1 MKKPINLNRLRAFV
15 AIARAK
21 SFGGA
26 AVELGVSQPTLSL
39 QLSQLEDD
47 YQTRLI
53 DRPAR
58 PLALTP
64 LGEELFA
71 IALPLVSIEERS
83 VALLDGSAALEHGFL
98 SIAAD
103 APQHVLAALAH
114 FANVHP
120 GVETSLTTGNSEQVL
135 ARLLQH
141 DADIAVVADV
151 EKSPA
156 LYREPLHRDRVVAVV
171 HRDHALFG
179 RSYVTLKR
187 VANET
192 LIEREA
198 GSRTRAIVKSAL
210 AGLAPRRSIELSS
223 REAVIEA
230 AALGLGVGFVFESE
244 LSDPRLH
251 AITVR
256 GADMSATEY
265 WVCRRERRNEAAVA
279 AFASALRHCHGAS

>member
-21 SFGGA
+21 SFGA
-26 AVELGVSQPTLSL
+26 AAAELGVSQPTLSL

-47 YQTRLI
+47 YQARLI

-58 PLALTP
+58 PLSLTP

-71 IALPLVSIEERS
+71 VALPLVAIEERA
-83 VALLDGSAALEHGFL
+83 VALLDGSAALEHSFL
-98 SIAAD
+98 AVAAD
-103 APQHVLAALAH
+103 APQHVLAALAR
-114 FANVHP
+114 FTALYP

-135 ARLLQH
+135 ARLTHH
-141 DADIAVVADV
+141 DADVAVVADAD
-151 EKSPA
+151 KSPA
-156 LYREPLHRDRVVAVV
+156 FYREPLHRDRVIAVV
-171 HRDHALFG
+171 SRDHALFG
-179 RSYVTLKR
+179 RRYVTPKSL
-187 VANET
+187 ANET

-198 GSRTRAIVKSAL
+198 GSRTRAIVKAAL
-210 AGLAPRRSIELSS
+210 AGVSPRRSIELSS

-244 LSDPRLH
+244 LSDRRLH
-251 AITVR
+251 AVTVR
-256 GADMSATEY
+256 GPDMSATEY
-265 WVCRRERRNEAAVA
+265 WLCRRERKSEAAIA